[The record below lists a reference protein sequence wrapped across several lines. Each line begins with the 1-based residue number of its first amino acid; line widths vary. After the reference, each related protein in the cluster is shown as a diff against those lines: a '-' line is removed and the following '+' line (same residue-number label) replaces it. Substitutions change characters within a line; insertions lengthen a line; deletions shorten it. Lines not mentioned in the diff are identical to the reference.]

1 MSRITPTAVMLVMF
15 LFVSGAAATAGPPAE
30 YSVDTMPPVVV
41 KTVPQAGDTKVDPS
55 ITEIRATF
63 SKEMM
68 DGNWSWVQISDE
80 SFPKI
85 AGKVHYLEDKRT
97 CVLPVKLEGGK
108 TYVIWLNSERFNNFK
123 DRERRPAIPYLLVF
137 ETSQ

>member
-1 MSRITPTAVMLVMF
+1 MSRMTVTAVMLVM
-15 LFVSGAAATAGPPAE
+15 LMIVSGAKATAGPPAE
-30 YSVDTMPPVVV
+30 YSVETMSPVVV

-55 ITEIRATF
+55 ITEIHATF

-80 SFPKI
+80 SFPKMN
-85 AGKVHYLEDKRT
+85 GKIHYLADKRT

-108 TYVIWLNSERFNNFK
+108 TYVLWLNSQRFNNFK
-123 DRERRPAIPYLLVF
+123 DPQRRPAIPYLLVF
-137 ETSQ
+137 ETRE